1 MTGTKTWG
9 IILIFSDRFLVCLLT
24 IPRRCFFCAS
34 FVDLFCL
41 FFVCHAF
48 MSGHCSLVVT
58 CWERAALLV
67 LLYVMLYC
75 VLSLSHMVSWVR
87 CGA

>member
-1 MTGTKTWG
+1 MFTDHSKA
-9 IILIFSDRFLVCLLT
+9 VLLL
-24 IPRRCFFCAS
+24 CFFCGS
-34 FVDLFCL
+34 FLFV
-41 FFVCHAF
+41 FVCHAF

-75 VLSLSHMVSWVR
+75 VLSLSHMVSCVR